1 VCLDSRNRQP
11 FARVQ
16 WLGAIVEVPAN
27 EGSELLSLS
36 ERLNE
41 EMKSAMRSGDNRR
54 RDVIRYLKAAVTNA
68 AIEKRGD
75 LDDAEVES
83 IIRTQVKQRRDSIDL
98 FRKGG
103 REELAAE
110 EEAQVAILLEYLP
123 AQLSHDELVELVRKT
138 ADELNVSTAKDMSR
152 LMPALVE
159 AVAGRAEGR
168 TLSELA
174 KEELARRSSTSAAS

>member
-1 VCLDSRNRQP
+1 MCLDSRNRQP

-16 WLGAIVEVPAN
+16 WLGAIVEVPIS
-27 EGSELLSLS
+27 EGSEPLSLT

-41 EMKSAMRSGDNRR
+41 DMKSAMRAGDNRR

-75 LDDAEVES
+75 LDDAEVEG
-83 IIRTQVKQRRDSIDL
+83 IIRSQVKQRRDSIDL

-103 REELAAE
+103 REELATE
-110 EEAQVAILLEYLP
+110 EEAQIEILLQYLP
-123 AQLSHDELVELVRKT
+123 AQLTHDELVEMVRRT
-138 ADELNVSTAKDMSR
+138 ADELNVSTPKDMSR

-159 AVAGRAEGR
+159 AAAGRAESR
-168 TLSELA
+168 TLSQLA
-174 KEELARRSSTSAAS
+174 KDELARRASASSTS

>member
-1 VCLDSRNRQP
+1 MCLDSRNRQP
-11 FARVQ
+11 YARVQ
-16 WLGAIVEVPAN
+16 WLGAVVEVPASK
-27 EGSELLSLS
+27 GSEPLSLS

-41 EMKSAMRSGDNRR
+41 DMKSAMRSGDNRR

-75 LDDAEVES
+75 LDDSEVEG
-83 IIRTQVKQRRDSIDL
+83 IIRTQVKHRRDSIDL

-103 REELAAE
+103 REELAVE
-110 EEAQVAILLEYLP
+110 EEAQVAILLEFLP
-123 AQLSHDELVELVRKT
+123 AQLGHDELVGLVRRT
-138 ADELNVSTAKDMSR
+138 ADELNVSSAKDMSR

-168 TLSELA
+168 TLSQLA
-174 KEELARRSSTSAAS
+174 KDELARRSSTAASS

>member
-1 VCLDSRNRQP
+1 M
-11 FARVQ
+11 
-16 WLGAIVEVPAN
+16 
-27 EGSELLSLS
+27 SLT

-41 EMKSAMRSGDNRR
+41 DMKSAMRSGDNRR

-83 IIRTQVKQRRDSIDL
+83 IIRTQVKQRRDSIEL

-103 REELAAE
+103 RDELAAE
-110 EEAQVAILLEYLP
+110 EEEQIAILQEYLP

-138 ADELNVSTAKDMSR
+138 ADRLNVSTAKDMSR

-159 AVAGRAEGR
+159 AAGGRAEGR
-168 TLSELA
+168 TLSQLA
-174 KEELARRSSTSAAS
+174 KDELARRSSDAASS

>member
-1 VCLDSRNRQP
+1 M
-11 FARVQ
+11 
-16 WLGAIVEVPAN
+16 PAN